1 MDSFEAPLW
10 WDRDIDRTGRPIRPD
25 VRAAAHGI
33 WGCACRR
40 AESLISDSSQAAEL
54 MENTVAEVSRY
65 LDRGSV
71 AVFSR
76 KINGLVMLAFQ
87 RGLHR
92 RMAKLSRLKI
102 VGGSEELSVRAVD
115 RTWSRQVDARL
126 ELEQVVR
133 LLGERSRTILALRYA
148 GYTWKE
154 AAQMLGSSVPALRS
168 TFWRDVT
175 RVKGELKSHR
185 GTRPEGQA
193 EDQQKSSPSN
203 DERC

>member
-1 MDSFEAPLW
+1 
-10 WDRDIDRTGRPIRPD
+10 
-25 VRAAAHGI
+25 
-33 WGCACRR
+33 
-40 AESLISDSSQAAEL
+40 
-54 MENTVAEVSRY
+54 
-65 LDRGSV
+65 
-71 AVFSR
+71 VFSR
-76 KINGLVMLAFQ
+76 ELDGLLMCAY
-87 RGLHR
+87 R
-92 RMAKLSRLKI
+92 RALYRHAARLNRLQP
-102 VGGSEELSVRAVD
+102 VGGAGELSSRVVD
-115 RTWSRQVDARL
+115 RTWIRQIDARL
-126 ELEQVVR
+126 EFEQVVQR
-133 LLGERSRTILALRYA
+133 LCERSRTILALRYA